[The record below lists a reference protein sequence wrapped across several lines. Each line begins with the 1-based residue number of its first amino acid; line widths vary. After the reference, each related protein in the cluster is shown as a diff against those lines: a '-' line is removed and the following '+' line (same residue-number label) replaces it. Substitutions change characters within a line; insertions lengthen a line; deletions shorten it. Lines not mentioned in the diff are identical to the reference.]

1 MSIRIIDHHVH
12 IGEFYN
18 LYFEPVSIA
27 KELISLGVK
36 KWYVS
41 SVTTCSSVFDFL
53 KITKEIEA
61 MVDYAP
67 EQTMPV
73 MWVTPEMIENSR
85 NLSLYNSFSYKMLKI
100 HPYRFNYSED
110 QILNVF
116 ELAGNNNIP
125 LLIHTGGR
133 PEAEPLQFE
142 RFIKDYS
149 EVKTILAHGRPI
161 KQACEII
168 KKYSN
173 AYVDTAFMP
182 IEDINFL
189 IKTGLKNKII
199 FGSDYPID
207 CYFNPEKD
215 RKEVYINNLNQLKK
229 LEII

>member
-1 MSIRIIDHHVH
+1 M
-12 IGEFYN
+12 
-18 LYFEPVSIA
+18 
-27 KELISLGVK
+27 
-36 KWYVS
+36 
-41 SVTTCSSVFDFL
+41 
-53 KITKEIEA
+53 
-61 MVDYAP
+61 
-67 EQTMPV
+67 
-73 MWVTPEMIENSR
+73 
-85 NLSLYNSFSYKMLKI
+85 
-100 HPYRFNYSED
+100 
-110 QILNVF
+110 
-116 ELAGNNNIP
+116 AGNNNLP

-161 KQACEII
+161 DQACEII
-168 KKYSN
+168 KRYSN

-189 IKTGLKNKII
+189 IETGLKNKII

-207 CYFNPEKD
+207 SYFHPEKD